1 MSSAKRPSG
10 SSLNLDNARA
20 PRAPSSHKRRT
31 SGAQAAHKRRT
42 SGAQAAHKRRTS
54 GAQAAHK
61 RRGVIALYSTL
72 HRFAV
77 AQLDFSR
84 RHSVRVAD
92 TDTGSGQASLRVM
105 MARNTRVLPC
115 QASTPC
121 SGPRCF
127 HDRLLTIEDVKSQLS
142 YALLVLDT
150 HLKPKAVVSA
160 PCVPGPRVVHVVHC
174 NPYPAGPSG
183 QTDGQIEAKGRW
195 RFGVVLDEE

>member
-20 PRAPSSHKRRT
+20 PRAPSSHKRPT
-31 SGAQAAHKRRT
+31 SGAQAAR
-42 SGAQAAHKRRTS
+42 
-54 GAQAAHK
+54 K

-195 RFGVVLDEE
+195 CFAVVLDEE